1 MEYHPDL
8 ENLDEDGY
16 TQLDFSSRSVPRRPV
31 ISKKGILGVSRWRCI
46 AVTLGILCLVI
57 LVIAVVLGITG
68 LWRSNSGS
76 NPLKNDN
83 FPPRNKGNHSQPTQS
98 SLEHS
103 VAPTKALTTTEI
115 LSSSCP
121 VNWIMHENSCYLL
134 STSEDSWERSKAQC
148 SRQGANLLTIESSN
162 ELEFIKTQSSFKP
175 NKSFWMGLSRRQ
187 TNGPWL
193 WEDGS
198 MFSSYLFQIITTA
211 TQENS
216 SHNCVWIHSSVIY
229 DQPCSVSSSSIC
241 EKKLSI

>member
-31 ISKKGILGVSRWRCI
+31 ISKK
-46 AVTLGILCLVI
+46 
-57 LVIAVVLGITG
+57 
-68 LWRSNSGS
+68 
-76 NPLKNDN
+76 
-83 FPPRNKGNHSQPTQS
+83 
-98 SLEHS
+98 
-103 VAPTKALTTTEI
+103 EI

-121 VNWIMHENSCYLL
+121 ANWIMHENSCYLL

-148 SRQGANLLTIESSN
+148 SRQGANLLKIESSN
-162 ELEFIKTQSSFKP
+162 ELEFIKTQISFKP
-175 NKSFWMGLSRRQ
+175 NKSFWMGLSRHQ

-229 DQPCSVSSSSIC
+229 DQPCSLPSSSIC
-241 EKKLSI
+241 EKKLSM

>member
-31 ISKKGILGVSRWRCI
+31 ISKKGTFGVSHWRCI
-46 AVTLGILCLVI
+46 AVTLGILCLV
-57 LVIAVVLGITG
+57 LLLIAVVLGI
-68 LWRSNSGS
+68 
-76 NPLKNDN
+76 K
-83 FPPRNKGNHSQPTQS
+83 
-98 SLEHS
+98 
-103 VAPTKALTTTEI
+103 EI

-121 VNWIMHENSCYLL
+121 VTWIMHENSCYLL

-148 SRQGANLLTIESSN
+148 SRQGANLLKIESSN

-175 NKSFWMGLSRRQ
+175 TESFWLGLSRRQ

-198 MFSSYLFQIITTA
+198 MFSSYLFQIIPTT
-211 TQENS
+211 TEEHS

-229 DQPCSVSSSSIC
+229 DVPCSLPSSSIC